1 MRKTNNLGIFPAEIP
16 VRVFPTSGWKL
27 RGRNKGNKGTSE
39 PGDRDITD
47 VWANL

>member
-1 MRKTNNLGIFPAEIP
+1 MRKTNSLGIFPAEIP
-16 VRVFPTSGWKL
+16 CAFFPLVDG
-27 RGRNKGNKGTSE
+27 NYEDAGNKGTSE